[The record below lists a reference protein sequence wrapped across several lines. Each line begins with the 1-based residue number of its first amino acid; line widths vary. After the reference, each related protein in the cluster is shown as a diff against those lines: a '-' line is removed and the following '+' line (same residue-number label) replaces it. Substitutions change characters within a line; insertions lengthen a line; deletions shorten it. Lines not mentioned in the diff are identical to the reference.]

1 MYLRKLEYVVLNCIA
16 FNEFYTILFQEGLN
30 IRDTFEG
37 RRGPDPMS
45 SVQQAVQDMRFK
57 DDDDDV
63 GGVGVKGGHG
73 GGSSGGRASAD
84 SGAPNVNG
92 RASGDDDALPEWAC
106 R

>member
-63 GGVGVKGGHG
+63 GGAGVKGGHG